1 MDERVGGSSH
11 TSARTR
17 THARTHTHTHTHT
30 HTQANDISHKKRK
43 NDTMKDRFMP
53 APDSLLAQAQQE
65 IAGGSHTEL
74 DARQQTLGG
83 IATVAGTQSGMASQ
97 MTDLNKVGE
106 GRNTYLQ
113 LKLDRVSDS
122 VPAPYL
128 NPKP

>member
-1 MDERVGGSSH
+1 
-11 TSARTR
+11 
-17 THARTHTHTHTHT
+17 
-30 HTQANDISHKKRK
+30 
-43 NDTMKDRFMP
+43 MP

-74 DARQQTLGG
+74 DSRQQTLGG

-113 LKLDRVSDS
+113 LKVGL
-122 VPAPYL
+122 APCTYV
-128 NPKP
+128 NNIYVYMYICIYVCRYMYICV